1 MLFLLS
7 WLFIVFQKGGFD
19 MRLTLL
25 TFLAMMA
32 MVVIFFHPGSVTAE
46 TKPPAEGG
54 VLPAID
60 LAVPPSTEYQQYLGI
75 TGKKS
80 FTIPEIKA
88 EIVLIEIFSMY

>member
-1 MLFLLS
+1 M
-7 WLFIVFQKGGFD
+7 K
-19 MRLTLL
+19 RTLL

-32 MVVIFFHPGSVTAE
+32 IVIIFFQPGSVAAK

-60 LAVPPSTEYQQYLGI
+60 LGVPQSTGYQQYLGI
-75 TGKKS
+75 SGKKS

>member
-1 MLFLLS
+1 M
-7 WLFIVFQKGGFD
+7 K
-19 MRLTLL
+19 RTLL

-32 MVVIFFHPGSVTAE
+32 MVVIFFQAGSVAAE

-60 LAVPPSTEYQQYLGI
+60 LGVPQSAEYRQYLGI

-88 EIVLIEIFSMY
+88 EVILIEIFSMY

>member
-1 MLFLLS
+1 MKRTIF
-7 WLFIVFQKGGFD
+7 
-19 MRLTLL
+19 
-25 TFLAMMA
+25 TFLAMIA
-32 MVVIFFHPGSVTAE
+32 MVGIFFHPVFVAAE

-60 LAVPPSTEYQQYLGI
+60 LGVPQSAEYRQYLGI

-88 EIVLIEIFSMY
+88 EVVLIEIFSMY